1 MNSSQIFWFSVG
13 VLATVAVLFVIYP
26 WLAGRPRAQLFGALP
41 RWVPVAGVLAVVA
54 ALALYLRLGSA
65 QLNEKDSTTVAA
77 TGANRSAPAGAS
89 TSGKTAGSMDSAVT
103 GLERRLA
110 AGNGNDGD
118 WELLAKSYEFLGRAD
133 AAALARQKRLP
144 PGTGTGQ
151 VTAGA
156 IPTAAPPAVPL
167 SAAAAQLVAEAGAA
181 RAKRDFGAA
190 RAAYVK
196 LVARNEMT
204 ADTWADYADVVASGS
219 GNSLVG
225 APATYIQNALRLDP
239 LHAKALW
246 LQASLQHETRQYA
259 AAVVS
264 WQRLAA
270 VIGSGAED
278 ASLIAANLAEDQR
291 LAGGGAPSVAPGAAS
306 PAPGAA
312 TAGASTGVAVRGEVV
327 LAEALRGKVPA
338 GLTLFIIAKSVNSPG
353 APVAILRLTTGS
365 WPVSFQLD
373 DTQAMMPGRNL
384 STAGPVTIEA
394 RTSKSGQAMPAPGD
408 FQGATPPLD
417 PKAGKPV
424 RVVIQRVVG

>member
-1 MNSSQIFWFSVG
+1 MNINQIFWFSGG
-13 VLATVAVLFVIYP
+13 VLATVAVLFVVYP
-26 WLAGRPRAQLFGALP
+26 WLAGRPRAQLLGALP
-41 RWVPVAGVLAVVA
+41 RWVPVAGVIAVVA

-65 QLNEKDSTTVAA
+65 QLNEKDSSTVAA
-77 TGANRSAPAGAS
+77 IAANNSTPVAAL
-89 TSGKTAGSMDSAVT
+89 TSGKTASSMDSAVT
-103 GLERRLA
+103 GLEKRLA

-133 AAALARQKRLP
+133 AAALARQKHLP
-144 PGTGTGQ
+144 PGAGTGQ
-151 VTAGA
+151 AVGG
-156 IPTAAPPAVPL
+156 AAPKAALPAAPL
-167 SAAAAQLVAEAGAA
+167 SAAARQLVAEASAA
-181 RAKRDFGAA
+181 RAKRNFSAA
-190 RAAYVK
+190 RVAYVK

-219 GNSLVG
+219 GNSLAGV
-225 APATYIQNALRLDP
+225 PATYIQNALRLDP
-239 LHAKALW
+239 QHAKALW

-270 VIGSGAED
+270 VMGSGAED
-278 ASLIAANLAEDQR
+278 ARLIAANLAEDQR
-291 LAGGGAPSVAPGAAS
+291 LAGGGAPSMAPGAAS
-306 PAPGAA
+306 PARSVASAGGA
-312 TAGASTGVAVRGEVV
+312 VAVRGEVV

-373 DTQAMMPGRNL
+373 DSQAMMPGRSL

-394 RTSKSGQAMPAPGD
+394 RTSRSGQAMPAPGD

>member
-1 MNSSQIFWFSVG
+1 MNFSQIFWFSVG

-26 WLAGRPRAQLFGALP
+26 WLAGRPRAQLFAALP
-41 RWVPVAGVLAVVA
+41 RWVPAVGVVAVIA

-65 QLNEKDSTTVAA
+65 QLNERDSSTVAA
-77 TGANRSAPAGAS
+77 TAVNSNSPAAVS
-89 TSGKTAGSMDSAVT
+89 TSGKTASSMDNAVT
-103 GLERRLA
+103 GLEKRLA

-118 WELLAKSYEFLGRAD
+118 WDLLAKSYEFLGRSD
-133 AAALARQKRLP
+133 AAALARQKHLP
-144 PGTGTGQ
+144 PGAGTGQ
-151 VTAGA
+151 ATAGA
-156 IPTAAPPAVPL
+156 APMGALPAAPLL
-167 SAAAAQLVAEAGAA
+167 SAAATQLVAEASAA
-181 RAKRDFGAA
+181 RARRDFSAA

-204 ADTWADYADVVASGS
+204 ADTWADYADVVASSS

-225 APATYIQNALRLDP
+225 VPATYIQNALRLDP
-239 LHAKALW
+239 QHAKALW

-270 VIGSGAED
+270 VMGSGAED
-278 ASLIAANLAEDQR
+278 ARLIAANLAEDQR
-291 LAGGGAPSVAPGAAS
+291 LAGGAAS
-306 PAPGAA
+306 PAPKVA
-312 TAGASTGVAVRGEVV
+312 TAGASAGVVVRGEVV

-338 GLTLFIIAKSVNSPG
+338 GLTLFILAKSVNSPG

-373 DTQAMMPGRNL
+373 DSQAMMPGRSL

-394 RTSKSGQAMPAPGD
+394 RTSRSGQAMPAPGD

>member
-1 MNSSQIFWFSVG
+1 
-13 VLATVAVLFVIYP
+13 
-26 WLAGRPRAQLFGALP
+26 
-41 RWVPVAGVLAVVA
+41 
-54 ALALYLRLGSA
+54 
-65 QLNEKDSTTVAA
+65 
-77 TGANRSAPAGAS
+77 
-89 TSGKTAGSMDSAVT
+89 MDSAVT
-103 GLERRLA
+103 RLEKRLA

-118 WELLAKSYEFLGRAD
+118 WELLAKSYEFLGRPD
-133 AAALARQKRLP
+133 AAALARQKHLP
-144 PGTGTGQ
+144 PGAGTGQ
-151 VTAGA
+151 ATAGTA
-156 IPTAAPPAVPL
+156 PTAALPAAPL
-167 SAAAAQLVAEAGAA
+167 SAAATQLVAEASAA
-181 RAKRDFGAA
+181 RARRDFSAA

-204 ADTWADYADVVASGS
+204 ADTWADYADVVASSS

-225 APATYIQNALRLDP
+225 VPATYIQNALRLDP
-239 LHAKALW
+239 QHAKALW

-270 VIGSGAED
+270 VMGSGAED
-278 ASLIAANLAEDQR
+278 AKLIAANLAEDQR
-291 LAGGGAPSVAPGAAS
+291 LAGGAAS
-306 PAPGAA
+306 PAPNVA
-312 TAGASTGVAVRGEVV
+312 TAAASAGVVVRGEVV

-338 GLTLFIIAKSVNSPG
+338 GLTLFILAKSVNSPG

-373 DTQAMMPGRNL
+373 DTQAMMPGRML
-384 STAGPVTIEA
+384 STTGPVTIEA
-394 RTSKSGQAMPAPGD
+394 RTSRSGQAMPAPGD